1 MAEDKI
7 PPAGL
12 HPQLVKK
19 LLDSLESDDAGFRAM
34 FQESPEKALRELGYT
49 DPWDCLQMQAGA
61 TLASPEQIRDQRLK
75 LEDSL
80 VGIHGLSCPQELQK
94 GYSAE

>member
-12 HPQLVKK
+12 HPRLVKR
-19 LLDSLESDDAGFRAM
+19 LLDHLESDVDGFRAK
-34 FQESPEKALRELGYT
+34 FQESPEQALRALGYT
-49 DPWDCLQMQAGA
+49 DPWDCLQLRGA
-61 TLASPEQIRDQRLK
+61 KLASSEQIKAQRDK

-80 VGIHGLSCPQELQK
+80 VSIHGQDCKLEAQE
-94 GYSAE
+94 GYSAG